1 MGQRDAI
8 HALVDEI
15 EDEDLPLAQEAL
27 EVIRRGF
34 VVTEDERRELE
45 SRFAACDEGR
55 GTEARAFLQ
64 RLREQDERAA
74 RR

>member
-1 MGQRDAI
+1 MGQRDSI

-15 EDEDLPLAQEAL
+15 EDDDLPFAREAL
-27 EVIRRGF
+27 EAIRRGF

-45 SRFAACDEGR
+45 SRFAACENGE
-55 GTEARAFLQ
+55 GTEARAFLK
-64 RLREQDERAA
+64 RLRERDERPA